1 MVSPILP
8 TPCCLWIKEAMLST
22 MACCAYTEP
31 CCSSEK
37 ILGKGN
43 LEETSGNDCIFLAI
57 FKYSIFCGEICHMTY
72 PINHWIN
79 YFETL
84 WLCQSSTMWVSRAYP
99 LNQDWIRLA
108 SSLLTVDIKKESAN
122 SIHVIL
128 LDKPRVFVLSSCIQ
142 KKAQQLGAQG
152 PRPALC
158 RMKGFCCSWPVCNTD
173 VRTHIG
179 LNNTIYIFSIQ
190 YPCIWPCGSCKPP
203 SFHNMAGLHQF
214 KYVQICS
221 SMSHL

>member
-79 YFETL
+79 SFETL

-122 SIHVIL
+122 SIHLIL
-128 LDKPRVFVLSSCIQ
+128 LDKPKVFVLSSWIQ
-142 KKAQQLGAQG
+142 KKGATVG
-152 PRPALC
+152 SPRPKA
-158 RMKGFCCSWPVCNTD
+158 
-173 VRTHIG
+173 
-179 LNNTIYIFSIQ
+179 
-190 YPCIWPCGSCKPP
+190 
-203 SFHNMAGLHQF
+203 
-214 KYVQICS
+214 S
-221 SMSHL
+221 SLQNEGILLFLTSL

>member
-79 YFETL
+79 SFKTL

-99 LNQDWIRLA
+99 LNQDWIGLA
-108 SSLLTVDIKKESAN
+108 SRLLTVDIKKKVRILSMSFCWTNQKCSSYLAAFKKRRN
-122 SIHVIL
+122 SWE
-128 LDKPRVFVLSSCIQ
+128 P
-142 KKAQQLGAQG
+142 KAQGQLFAEW
-152 PRPALC
+152 R
-158 RMKGFCCSWPVCNTD
+158 GFVVLDQFVTLMYE
-173 VRTHIG
+173 HIYM
-179 LNNTIYIFSIQ
+179 IEYIILYFQ
-190 YPCIWPCGSCKPP
+190 YPVS
-203 SFHNMAGLHQF
+203 LHLTMW
-214 KYVQICS
+214 I
-221 SMSHL
+221 L